1 MSDMI
6 EGLGTAAEG
15 GLFARVLEPPSG
27 ARDANPHQPG
37 ACLNCGTPLTGA
49 FCGACGQPGHIHR
62 TISAIGHDLLHG
74 ALHFE
79 GRLWRTLPMLAIRPG
94 PLTRRYI
101 EGQRARFVSPMAL
114 FLFSVFLM
122 FAVFQMV
129 GLTAPTNVTLPD
141 VAPNLV
147 QVREQAEARRDEAR
161 TALNQL
167 PADDPARAEAQALL
181 AEREDVL
188 AGIDRVPVPDIE
200 SFGSA
205 NINLTGLGTLDD
217 QLISKWTE
225 NPGLMF
231 YKLQA
236 NAYKFSWLLIPISI
250 PFMWLLFFWK
260 RRFRAY
266 DHAIFVTYSL
276 SFMTLLFVVL
286 SALGATVVQ
295 PGGLVIAA
303 GIIVPLHIYKQ
314 LRGAYQL
321 SRFSA
326 LWRLCVL
333 LVLISIIIVL
343 FLQLLLILGAF

>member
-1 MSDMI
+1 
-6 EGLGTAAEG
+6 
-15 GLFARVLEPPSG
+15 
-27 ARDANPHQPG
+27 
-37 ACLNCGTPLTGA
+37 
-49 FCGACGQPGHIHR
+49 
-62 TISAIGHDLLHG
+62 
-74 ALHFE
+74 
-79 GRLWRTLPMLAIRPG
+79 
-94 PLTRRYI
+94 
-101 EGQRARFVSPMAL
+101 
-114 FLFSVFLM
+114 
-122 FAVFQMV
+122 MV